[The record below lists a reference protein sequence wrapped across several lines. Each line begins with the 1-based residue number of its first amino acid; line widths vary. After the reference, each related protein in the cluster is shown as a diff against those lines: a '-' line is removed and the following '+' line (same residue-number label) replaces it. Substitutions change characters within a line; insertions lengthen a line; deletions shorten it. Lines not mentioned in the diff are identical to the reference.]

1 MHLRH
6 LRYQPS
12 KTLLP
17 GGRKFCKI
25 TKGAVK
31 NILWPRNFGGCTA
44 PILVKRGGK
53 RAGTYFLIVFS
64 FLQGQYRQ
72 KVNFSCC
79 EFGLI
84 MKYFLPKR
92 LKNATMTM
100 QNFLILMNFFSQI
113 GQETEVRPGNSAARP
128 WTCTLL
134 YSVHLES
141 SKAGRRVN
149 QFR

>member
-31 NILWPRNFGGCTA
+31 NILWPTNFGGCTA

-64 FLQGQYRQ
+64 FLQGQFRQ
-72 KVNFSCC
+72 KVNFWCC

-134 YSVHLES
+134 CCTVCTS
-141 SKAGRRVN
+141 N
-149 QFR
+149 QARQVEE